1 MARDLARGRVLTEIQ
16 AQVVE
21 GVMVGE
27 TNRSIARRLG
37 MALGTV
43 GTHLVRTFALLGI
56 HARSE
61 LWHALVPKDVLARM
75 QGRGELPQVVAGS
88 LWYVEEARKLMA
100 DLGPEHRLELR
111 RRAAGVAALTP
122 GGTLGDHHHGL
133 FSLRTWLL
141 ASMGKDT
148 PYTEL
153 LLDIT
158 DALICH
164 LCPSTGLRFA
174 DGDGPRS
181 LGQPVDGVHGNG
193 ASFHRRID
201 PPIGASGGG

>member
-1 MARDLARGRVLTEIQ
+1 MARDLASTRVLTEVQ

-27 TNRSIARRLG
+27 TNRLIARRLG

-43 GTHLVRTFALLGI
+43 GTHLVRTFAVLGI

-61 LWHALVPKDVLARM
+61 LWHSLVPRDLLTRM
-75 QGRGELPQVVAGS
+75 QGRGELAQVVAGS

-100 DLGPEHRLELR
+100 ELGPDHRMELR
-111 RRAAGVAALTP
+111 RRAAGVAALTSDEP
-122 GGTLGDHHHGL
+122 LGDHHHGV

-141 ASMGKDT
+141 ASMGEDT
-148 PYTEL
+148 PYTEW

-164 LCPSTGLRFA
+164 LCSSAGLRLA
-174 DGDGPRS
+174 DGDEARP
-181 LGQPVDGVHGNG
+181 LAQVDALHGNA
-193 ASFHRRID
+193 ASFRRID
-201 PPIGASGGG
+201 PPVGAAGSG